1 MDLHPRNIIN
11 NCSRFGHILKC
22 NFDYPHSLKHS
33 LVSFYFMLLTKKLL
47 FKVTFMPKEQSVI
60 LKENGSDQLSHH
72 MTKQYVRKTN
82 FERA

>member
-1 MDLHPRNIIN
+1 
-11 NCSRFGHILKC
+11 
-22 NFDYPHSLKHS
+22 
-33 LVSFYFMLLTKKLL
+33 MLLTKKLL

-72 MTKQYVRKTN
+72 MTKQYVRKTH